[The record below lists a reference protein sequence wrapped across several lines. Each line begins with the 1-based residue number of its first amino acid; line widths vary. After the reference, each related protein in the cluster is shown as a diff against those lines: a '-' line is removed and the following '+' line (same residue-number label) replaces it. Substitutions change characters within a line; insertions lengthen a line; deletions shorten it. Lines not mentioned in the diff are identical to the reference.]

1 MSMSSFTKG
10 LTAGIAVGSMTVLF
24 AKPMSDKQKHKLKKK
39 TEHVFENIGGIIDT
53 ALDMM
58 K

>member
-1 MSMSSFTKG
+1 MNMSSFTKG
-10 LTAGIAVGSMTVLF
+10 LAAGMAVGSMAVIF

-39 TEHVFENIGGIIDT
+39 TENVFENIGAIFDT